1 MYKPSRE
8 DFKQLCQYGNMVPVY
23 KEILADMDTP
33 VSVLHKLM
41 RNKTKNVFLI
51 ESVEQCE
58 RIGRYSFIGVNPR
71 AIVRI
76 SEGEVIVEEDGKI
89 HKEPIGDNPF
99 SHLKKILQRYK
110 PVAHEE
116 LPRFIGGAVGYM
128 GYGMVHYFEDIP
140 QDNSDDL
147 NLDDA
152 YFMITDTIVVFDHAK
167 NKIMVVSNTHIDEDT
182 DPQEVYEQA
191 KQDID
196 SVINA
201 LSEPVAMSP
210 CDIRIPEEDAILES
224 NMTKEE
230 FQHAV
235 EQAKEYIY
243 AGDIF
248 QVVLSQRF
256 KTKTNA
262 SPLNIYRALRSINPS
277 PYMYFLY
284 LDGFHIIG
292 SSPEIMVR
300 FEDGVAEV
308 RPIAGT
314 RKRGKN
320 VAEDQAL
327 EKDLLSDPKERAE
340 HIMLLDLGR
349 NDLGRVCE
357 YKSVRLP
364 EDDFMIIEHYSHV
377 MHIVSDVV
385 GKLRDDCDMFDLARA
400 AFPAGTVSGAPKIR
414 AMQIIDELENLRR
427 GPYAGAVGYFSFH
440 GNLDTAIAIRTMIL
454 KDNNVYIQAGA
465 GLVADSDPAS
475 EYTETVNKAKA
486 LFKAVQLAETLEHGE

>member
-1 MYKPSRE
+1 MYKPSSE
-8 DFKQLCQYGNMVPVY
+8 DFEKLCQYGNMIPVY

-33 VSVLHKLM
+33 VSVLQKLM
-41 RNKTKNVFLI
+41 RDKEKNVFLI

-71 AIVRI
+71 SILRI
-76 SEGEVIVEEDGKI
+76 KNGEVFIEEDGEISREKLA
-89 HKEPIGDNPF
+89 GNPF
-99 SHLKKILQRYK
+99 ETLKSILQRYK

-128 GYGMVHYFEDIP
+128 GYGMVHYFENIP
-140 QDNSDDL
+140 QDNPDDL

-167 NKIMVVSNTHIDEDT
+167 NKIMVVSNTHIDKDS
-182 DPQEVYEQA
+182 DPKKVYAQA
-191 KQDID
+191 KNDID
-196 SVINA
+196 SIIATLSQPIAMAPCEIVI
-201 LSEPVAMSP
+201 PQ
-210 CDIRIPEEDAILES
+210 EDVTLES
-224 NMTKEE
+224 NMTRDE
-230 FQHAV
+230 FEDSV
-235 EQAKEYIY
+235 RKAKEYIR

-256 KTKTNA
+256 KTKTTA
-262 SPLNIYRALRSINPS
+262 SPLSIYRALRSINPS

-300 FEDGVAEV
+300 YEDGVAEV

-320 VAEDQAL
+320 IAEDIEL
-327 EKDLLSDPKERAE
+327 EKDLLADPKERAE
-340 HIMLLDLGR
+340 HIMLVDLGR

-357 YKSVRLP
+357 FKTVRLP
-364 EDDFMIIEHYSHV
+364 QDQFMIIEHYSHV
-377 MHIVSDVV
+377 MHIVTDVI
-385 GKLRDDCDMFDLARA
+385 GSLKEGCDMFDLARA

-414 AMQIIDELENLRR
+414 AMQIIDELENLCR

-454 KDNNVYIQAGA
+454 KDDTVYIQAGA
-465 GLVADSDPAS
+465 GIVADSDPSS
-475 EYTETVNKAKA
+475 EYLETVNKAKA
-486 LFKAVQLAETLEHGE
+486 LFKAVQLAQQLENK